1 MAERGDGSGLGLS
14 SAPPPSTSV
23 VMWCR
28 KSLDNGVQDNDAQDV
43 WPECKDQREGKG
55 SDEEASDPVV
65 VVVVEFE

>member
-1 MAERGDGSGLGLS
+1 
-14 SAPPPSTSV
+14 
-23 VMWCR
+23 MWCR